1 VVGEGGNEGKGR
13 EGGRKVR
20 EEGGREGEGMEGWM
34 RRGLEQR
41 TVSDSTGFVEETVG
55 NKVDWTVFWMDASA
69 SVA

>member
-1 VVGEGGNEGKGR
+1 
-13 EGGRKVR
+13 VR